1 MTECGP
7 RSLVIDLRTG
17 VEREISGEEWHDLGH
32 ESSIRAPIWFSR
44 RIVEFFRL
52 MNNSEFIQLVREG
65 LIGVYMVKIG
75 IVARPVKLE
84 PSKRFEIIRIFANH
98 SFQIEVIAEPF
109 HEFGIDGQLIPL
121 LARQQIHKQR
131 RLVGIGQISLEHGGK
146 YLCTEIFPHII
157 HGFGIHQNI
166 PFGK

>member
-84 PSKRFEIIRIFANH
+84 PS
-98 SFQIEVIAEPF
+98 
-109 HEFGIDGQLIPL
+109 
-121 LARQQIHKQR
+121 
-131 RLVGIGQISLEHGGK
+131 
-146 YLCTEIFPHII
+146 
-157 HGFGIHQNI
+157 
-166 PFGK
+166 